1 MPRRAT
7 DLAICG
13 EAMTMRTSWTETQ
26 EDAVKK
32 AACSTRF
39 YALHYSSCRVAGKS
53 GVPLRARG
61 GTASGIL
68 FAREDGN
75 ALVEFA
81 MVAPVMLMIMMG
93 IIVIGSVMSNYL
105 QLIEA
110 TSSAA
115 RTVAVSRSNT
125 LNPCTTVTSAVSG
138 GAPLLNSANMTYT
151 LALNNSAGTNLG
163 TYGPTTGSLSCS
175 STSYTSGPPSYLQ
188 QGGSATVT
196 VTYPCNLSIY
206 GKNYWSGCTLQAQTT
221 EMIQ

>member
-1 MPRRAT
+1 MLHIAT
-7 DLAICG
+7 NLASCG
-13 EAMTMRTSWTETQ
+13 EEMKEQTTWTETQ
-26 EDAVKK
+26 EGAVGKT
-32 AACSTRF
+32 AHCRRACAVHPPGR
-39 YALHYSSCRVAGKS
+39 RVTGKS
-53 GVPLRARG
+53 ARMWSRG
-61 GTASGIL
+61 GRADGI
-68 FAREDGN
+68 FSCGEDGN

-93 IIVIGSVMSNYL
+93 IIVIGSTMSNYL

-115 RTVAVSRSNT
+115 RTVAVARSNT
-125 LNPCTTVTSAVSG
+125 LDPCNTVATAVSG

-151 LALNNSAGTNLG
+151 LVLNDAHGANLG
-163 TYGPTTGSLSCS
+163 TYGPTKGSLSCS
-175 STSYTSGPPSYLQ
+175 SASYTSGAPSYLQ
-188 QGGSATVT
+188 QGGSANVT

>member
-1 MPRRAT
+1 MKK
-7 DLAICG
+7 
-13 EAMTMRTSWTETQ
+13 RTTWIETQ
-26 EDAVKK
+26 EGVATKVTRSMGACAVLV
-32 AACSTRF
+32 SGH
-39 YALHYSSCRVAGKS
+39 LVAGNNS
-53 GVPLRARG
+53 AGSS
-61 GTASGIL
+61 AS
-68 FAREDGN
+68 EDGN

-93 IIVIGSVMSNYL
+93 IIVIGSTMSNYL

-110 TSSAA
+110 TASAA

-125 LNPCTTVTSAVSG
+125 LNPCNTVASAVSS
-138 GAPLLNSANMTYT
+138 GAPLLNSSNLTYT

-163 TYGPTTGSLSCS
+163 TYGPKTGSLTCS
-175 STSYTSGPPSYLQ
+175 SASYTSGAPSYLQ
-188 QGGSATVT
+188 QGGSAVVT